1 MNKLKQIL
9 IAGTLLVSVA
19 TFSQKEELKALKK
32 IYAKEIPTANE
43 IAEYKSNLLK
53 LEALSLEEGDKVY
66 ANFYKSMTPILDILL
81 LGPTATNLQTM
92 KFVTPK
98 MVSDLE
104 IGLNTTL
111 EYEKKSGKKIY
122 TDDII
127 ETIVNYK
134 PMILGYAD
142 YLYKSKRYKE
152 SAEVLY
158 SLYKMDKKDADNLY
172 YAASFAVNGKEDDL
186 ALKYYQELKDLNYSG
201 DATQYFAVNK
211 ATTKEEYYTNKID
224 RDNYVKIGTHS
235 SPRDEKGESKKPEIY
250 KNLAFLLTQKGQ
262 TKEALAVYSEAR
274 KASPD
279 DVSLILGEADLYY
292 TLKDMVSYKK
302 AIESALEKN
311 PNDADLNYN
320 LGVMSTNA
328 DDAVNAEKYYLK
340 AIAVDPNYYNA
351 YLNLSALK
359 LQPDAKLVKDM
370 NAITGT
376 SDKELKKYDFIKAER
391 AKIFKSALPLLEKAY
406 EIKPEDETVKSNLL
420 SVYNFLDMTDKYQAL
435 KNKK

>member
-1 MNKLKQIL
+1 MNKVKQIL

-19 TFSQKEELKALKK
+19 TFAQKEELKALKK
-32 IYAKEIPTANE
+32 IYAKEIPTA
-43 IAEYKSNLLK
+43 AEMIDYKANINK
-53 LEALSLEEGDKVY
+53 LETLATEEGDKVY
-66 ANFYKSMTPILDILL
+66 TNFYKAMTPILDITV
-81 LGPTATNLQTM
+81 LGPTATPLQTF
-92 KFVTPK
+92 KYITPK
-98 MVSDLE
+98 AVSDLE
-104 IGLNTTL
+104 SSLNATL
-111 EYEKKSGKKIY
+111 EFEKKSGKKIY

-127 ETIVNYK
+127 ETIGSYK
-134 PMILGYAD
+134 PVMLAYAD
-142 YLYKSKRYKE
+142 GLYKGQKYKE

-158 SLYKMDKKDADNLY
+158 SIYKMDKKDVDNLY
-172 YAASFAVNGKEDDL
+172 YAASFAVNGKENDL
-186 ALKYYQELKDLNYSG
+186 AFKYYQELKDINYSG

-211 ATTKEEYYTNKID
+211 ATTKEEYYTSKTD
-224 RDNYVKIGTHS
+224 RDNLVRIGTHS
-235 SPRDEKGESKKPEIY
+235 SPREEKAESKKPEIY

-302 AIESALEKN
+302 SIESALEKN

-359 LQPDAKLVKDM
+359 LQPDAKLVKEIQ
-370 NAITGT
+370 ALGT
-376 SDKELKKYDFIKAER
+376 SDKELKRYEILKAER

-420 SVYNFLDMTDKYQAL
+420 SVYNYLEMTEKYKAL
-435 KNKK
+435 KAKM